1 MYVSMV
7 PFSVLLLCVCYQVN
21 ESEAEKVLFED
32 RSPETFMVGSHILHQ
47 ILCKHKEDFSLAT
60 EHTYVC
66 TYVRSRKQLNH
77 LLSAVFNC
85 WIEVLS

>member
-47 ILCKHKEDFSLAT
+47 ILCKHKEDFFLAT

-66 TYVRSRKQLNH
+66 TYVRMYVAENSSIISC
-77 LLSAVFNC
+77 LLCSIAG
-85 WIEVLS
+85 